1 MTVKEI
7 KFNPRKLVDLCRDV
21 SNFTFT
27 KFSEIFNDYIFGE
40 IQNQLEKGLNMKNFK
55 LDIKVPVS
63 FSIDLPWPLG
73 SQSFSHTFRLTD
85 VLIPSSIVLD
95 IVMNLIRNNLKL
107 GGTSEYLFQMVVA
120 TIDNLKK

>member
-1 MTVKEI
+1 
-7 KFNPRKLVDLCRDV
+7 
-21 SNFTFT
+21 
-27 KFSEIFNDYIFGE
+27 
-40 IQNQLEKGLNMKNFK
+40 MKNFK

-73 SQSFSHTFRLTD
+73 SQSLSHTFRLTD

-107 GGTSEYLFQMVVA
+107 GGTSEYLFQMVVT
-120 TIDNLKK
+120 TIDNFKKVDQYKLDMADALKKYSN